1 MRGSTDQSR
10 RPFGPA
16 DDGRLG
22 VVGLFFLTIASV
34 GLAVTLG
41 SGYLIVRGPFLG
53 GPALDPV
60 PLFGSFGAFVLGIV
74 LFSWGSTKALGIG
87 SRV

>member
-1 MRGSTDQSR
+1 MRGSTDRHR
-10 RPFGPA
+10 RPFVRANG
-16 DDGRLG
+16 GRLG
-22 VVGLFFLTIASV
+22 VVGLFFMTIAVV

-53 GPALDPV
+53 GPTLDPV
-60 PLFGSFGAFVLGIV
+60 PLFGTFGAFVVGIV